1 MWRAAG
7 GQSDWFPSLCNATD
21 IPAAV
26 SVAASGGAREGSG
39 WPVEAGGRVGGGPRE
54 RRGRTTDTLVAAA
67 RPTRRERA
75 RLNAG
80 GCGWQG
86 WNGGKGG
93 NCTVL
98 VTSVTVF

>member
-39 WPVEAGGRVGGGPRE
+39 WPEEVVVVVVVVVGGRGRPGRDGPH
-54 RRGRTTDTLVAAA
+54 D
-67 RPTRRERA
+67 
-75 RLNAG
+75 
-80 GCGWQG
+80 
-86 WNGGKGG
+86 
-93 NCTVL
+93 
-98 VTSVTVF
+98 